1 MSGGSSSGTVSQT
14 GLTGLDELE
23 ELFGLT
29 EAAKIGQEV
38 ELDLSL
44 ARGLNYYT
52 GAIFEVKA
60 KDFPIG
66 SICGG
71 GRYDNLT
78 GIFGLPDMSGVGI
91 SFGADR
97 IYDVLTGLDK
107 FPSGMKSSARI
118 LFANMGAE
126 EVKYLIPAVGM
137 LRENGVACE
146 IYPDQ
151 TKLKKQFDYADRKA
165 IPFISIVGGDEMA
178 GNVINIKDL
187 ASGEQRSFQAQD
199 IRAIMDFV
207 R

>member
-1 MSGGSSSGTVSQT
+1 
-14 GLTGLDELE
+14 
-23 ELFGLT
+23 
-29 EAAKIGQEV
+29 
-38 ELDLSL
+38 
-44 ARGLNYYT
+44 
-52 GAIFEVKA
+52 
-60 KDFPIG
+60 
-66 SICGG
+66 
-71 GRYDNLT
+71 
-78 GIFGLPDMSGVGI
+78 
-91 SFGADR
+91 
-97 IYDVLTGLDK
+97 
-107 FPSGMKSSARI
+107 
-118 LFANMGAE
+118 
-126 EVKYLIPAVGM
+126 M